1 MKRSRNR
8 SGQVVMLVFLFM
20 MIILG
25 INVCYLC
32 TTGKTMISNVNI
44 RDFAK
49 KRGGGQVTKVIQ
61 AARGTIYTSD
71 NEIVASDVKKYKLR
85 AVLSERYSKEKVPA
99 YVLDKDKTAEQL
111 APILGV
117 SKDTIMK
124 SLNKKADSV
133 ELGECGSK
141 LSAGK
146 KAKIEAL
153 GLPGFRFTKNR
164 FADTYAL
171 EVVLKECY
179 TSKEVPAY
187 VVDKNKTAELLAPIL
202 GVSKQTVLSRLTQ
215 KTYQVEFGNYGRNL
229 SSITKEK
236 IQSLELPGLEFD
248 EITSRN
254 YHFGDFASY
263 EVGYAAVAA
272 ETDPYNIIGQIGIE
286 KSYNNWLKGTNGE
299 RIYLVDSKRNT
310 LPNGVISDKKAVS
323 GNDVYL
329 TINST
334 LQTELDS
341 LMKDMQENTKATK
354 ACAAVMNAKT
364 GALLAISNYPS
375 FDPNKRNF
383 TNYNDTFLNEAFE
396 CGSVFKPFVY
406 ANALT
411 DGVLDLDS
419 KYNSGTYDYKSNGR
433 VIATIHD
440 HNRTGWGRITYRDGL
455 YHSSN
460 TAICHI
466 LAEHTNMSSLIED
479 YKNLGLFQTSKVDG
493 LFSGSG
499 VKGFDGKTK
508 SLEYFTTGFGQG
520 SSITTLQLLRGYSA
534 FANDGRTVEPY
545 LVEKVVNPTN
555 GKTLYTAKTSYSK
568 KIYSTEAVA
577 QMRTLLYGVVNIDGS
592 TGRDYK
598 DSSVEI
604 IGKTGTGQIAEN
616 GAYSSTKHT
625 HSFVGMAPYRDPEV
639 EVIVWFQNE
648 KSGTNY
654 SGALVKSI
662 IKSALN
668 ILSKDTEKV
677 NTTPY
682 VLNNYMN
689 QSTQYVEGILK
700 KHSLTP
706 VVIGDGS
713 TVIGQYPSGTTEVT
727 TGSKVLVLTDGQKY
741 TMPSMLGWSRKE
753 AEAFASLTGVE
764 IKMNGL
770 GSIYAQSITKG
781 TELKQG
787 TVIELYAK

>member
-1 MKRSRNR
+1 MKKSRN
-8 SGQVVMLVFLFM
+8 SSAQGVMIVFLTLM
-20 MIILG
+20 TILC

-32 TTGKTMISNVNI
+32 TTGKTFVSGVNI

-49 KRGGGQVTKVIQ
+49 NRGGGQVSKVVQ
-61 AARGTIYTSD
+61 AARGSIYTSD

-85 AVLSERYSKEKVPA
+85 AILSPRYDSKKKPM
-99 YVLDKDKTAEQL
+99 YVQDKEATATAL

-117 SKDTIMK
+117 SKDTVLER
-124 SLNKKADSV
+124 LNK
-133 ELGECGSK
+133 
-141 LSAGK
+141 
-146 KAKIEAL
+146 
-153 GLPGFRFTKNR
+153 N
-164 FADTYAL
+164 
-171 EVVLKECY
+171 
-179 TSKEVPAY
+179 
-187 VVDKNKTAELLAPIL
+187 
-202 GVSKQTVLSRLTQ
+202 
-215 KTYQVEFGNYGRNL
+215 TYQVEFGNYGRNL

-236 IQSLELPGLEFD
+236 IQALGLPGLEFD

-254 YHFGDFASY
+254 YRFGDFASY

-272 ETDPYNIIGQIGIE
+272 DTDPYNIVGQMGIE

-341 LMKDMQENTKATK
+341 LMKEMQENTDASK

-364 GALLAISNYPS
+364 GAILAVSNYPS

-383 TNYNDTFLNEAFE
+383 SNYNDSFLNEAFE

-406 ANALT
+406 ANGLT
-411 DGVLDLDS
+411 DGVLDLDD
-419 KYNSGTYDYKSNGR
+419 KYNSGTYDYVSNGR

-440 HNRTGWGRITYRDGL
+440 HNRTGWGRITYREGL

-466 LAEHTNMSSLIED
+466 LAEHTNMTSLLED
-479 YKNLGLFQTSKVDG
+479 YKNLGLFQSSKVDG

-499 VKGFDGKTK
+499 VKGFDGKSK

-520 SSITTLQLLRGYSA
+520 SSVTTLQLLRGYSA

-545 LVEKVVNPTN
+545 LVEKVVNPTS
-555 GKTLYTAKTSYSK
+555 GKTLYSAKTSYSK

-577 QMRTLLYGVVNIDGS
+577 QIRTLLYGVVNIDGS
-592 TGRDYK
+592 TGRDYQ

-648 KSGTNY
+648 KSGTQY
-654 SGALVKSI
+654 SGQLVKTI

-689 QSTQYVEGILK
+689 QSTQYVENILK

-706 VVIGDGS
+706 IVIGDGS
-713 TVIGQYPSGTTEVT
+713 SIVGQYPSSTTEVT
-727 TGSKVLVLTDGQKY
+727 SDSKVLLLTDGQKY

>member
-20 MIILG
+20 MVILA

-32 TTGKTMISNVNI
+32 TTGKTMISNVNV

-49 KRGGGQVTKVIQ
+49 NRGGGQVTKVVQ

-85 AVLSERYSKEKVPA
+85 AILAKRLDAKKNPQ
-99 YVLDKDKTAEQL
+99 YVVDKDQTAEEL

-117 SKDTIMK
+117 SKATILDR
-124 SLNKKADSV
+124 LNQ
-133 ELGECGSK
+133 
-141 LSAGK
+141 
-146 KAKIEAL
+146 
-153 GLPGFRFTKNR
+153 N
-164 FADTYAL
+164 
-171 EVVLKECY
+171 
-179 TSKEVPAY
+179 
-187 VVDKNKTAELLAPIL
+187 
-202 GVSKQTVLSRLTQ
+202 
-215 KTYQVEFGNYGRNL
+215 TYQVEFGNYGRNL

-236 IQSLELPGLEFD
+236 IMALKLPGLEFD

-254 YHFGDFASY
+254 YRFGDFASY

-272 ETDPYNIIGQIGIE
+272 ETDPYNIVGQMGIE
-286 KSYNNWLKGTNGE
+286 KTYNNWLKGTNGQ
-299 RIYLVDSKRNT
+299 RVYLVDSKHNT
-310 LPNGVISDKKAVS
+310 LPNGVISDKKAVG

-341 LMKDMQENTKATK
+341 LMKDMQENTKASK
-354 ACAAVMNAKT
+354 ACAVVMNVKT
-364 GALLAISNYPS
+364 GAILAVSNYPS
-375 FDPNKRNF
+375 FDPNKRDL

-419 KYNSGTYDYKSNGR
+419 KYESGTYDYLSNGR

-466 LAEHTNMSSLIED
+466 LSEHTNMSSLIED

-499 VKGFDGKTK
+499 VKGYDGKTK

-520 SSITTLQLLRGYSA
+520 SSVTTLQLLRGYSA

-555 GKTLYTAKTSYSK
+555 GKTLYSAKTSYSK

-592 TGRDYK
+592 TGRDYR

-616 GAYSSTKHT
+616 GAYSASKHT

-639 EVIVWFQNE
+639 EVIAV
-648 KSGTNY
+648 SYTHLTLPTN
-654 SGALVKSI
+654 SLV
-662 IKSALN
+662 
-668 ILSKDTEKV
+668 
-677 NTTPY
+677 
-682 VLNNYMN
+682 
-689 QSTQYVEGILK
+689 
-700 KHSLTP
+700 
-706 VVIGDGS
+706 
-713 TVIGQYPSGTTEVT
+713 
-727 TGSKVLVLTDGQKY
+727 
-741 TMPSMLGWSRKE
+741 
-753 AEAFASLTGVE
+753 
-764 IKMNGL
+764 
-770 GSIYAQSITKG
+770 
-781 TELKQG
+781 
-787 TVIELYAK
+787 

>member
-20 MIILG
+20 MVILA

-32 TTGKTMISNVNI
+32 TTGKTMISNVNV

-49 KRGGGQVTKVIQ
+49 NRGGGQVTKVVQ

-85 AVLSERYSKEKVPA
+85 AILAKRLDAKKNPQ
-99 YVLDKDKTAEQL
+99 YVVDKDQTAEEL

-117 SKDTIMK
+117 SKATILDR
-124 SLNKKADSV
+124 LNQ
-133 ELGECGSK
+133 
-141 LSAGK
+141 
-146 KAKIEAL
+146 
-153 GLPGFRFTKNR
+153 N
-164 FADTYAL
+164 
-171 EVVLKECY
+171 
-179 TSKEVPAY
+179 
-187 VVDKNKTAELLAPIL
+187 
-202 GVSKQTVLSRLTQ
+202 
-215 KTYQVEFGNYGRNL
+215 TYQVEFGNYGRNL

-236 IQSLELPGLEFD
+236 IMALKLPGLEFD

-254 YHFGDFASY
+254 YRFGDFASY

-272 ETDPYNIIGQIGIE
+272 ETDPYNIVGQMGIE
-286 KSYNNWLKGTNGE
+286 KTYNNWLKGTNGQ
-299 RIYLVDSKRNT
+299 RVYLVDSKHNT
-310 LPNGVISDKKAVS
+310 LPNGVISDKKAVG

-341 LMKDMQENTKATK
+341 LMKDMQENTKASK
-354 ACAAVMNAKT
+354 ACAVVMNVKT
-364 GALLAISNYPS
+364 GAILAVSNYPS
-375 FDPNKRNF
+375 FDPNKRDL

-419 KYNSGTYDYKSNGR
+419 KYESGTYDYLSNGR

-466 LAEHTNMSSLIED
+466 LSEHTNMSSLIED

-499 VKGFDGKTK
+499 VKGYDGKTK

-520 SSITTLQLLRGYSA
+520 SSVTTLQLLRGYSA

-555 GKTLYTAKTSYSK
+555 GKTLYSAKTSYSK

-592 TGRDYK
+592 TGRDYR

-616 GAYSSTKHT
+616 GAYSASKHT

-648 KSGTNY
+648 SSGTNY
-654 SGALVKSI
+654 SGDLVKSI
-662 IKSALN
+662 TKSALN
-668 ILSKDTEKV
+668 ILTKDTEKV
-677 NTTPY
+677 NSTPY

-689 QSTQYVEGILK
+689 QSTSYVEGILK

-706 VVIGDGS
+706 ILIGDGS
-713 TVIGQYPSGTTEVT
+713 TVVGQYPSSTTEVT
-727 TGSKVLVLTDGQKY
+727 MGSKVLLLTDGQKY

-787 TVIELYAK
+787 TEIELYAK

>member
-1 MKRSRNR
+1 MMKKSRNT
-8 SGQVVMLVFLFM
+8 SGQTVMLFFLIM
-20 MIILG
+20 MTLLC

-32 TTGKTMISNVNI
+32 TTGKTLVSGVNI

-49 KRGGGQVTKVIQ
+49 KRGGGQVSKVIQ
-61 AARGTIYTSD
+61 APRGSIYTSD

-85 AVLSERYSKEKVPA
+85 AILTPRYDSKKNPM
-99 YVLDKDKTAEQL
+99 YVVDKENTATQL
-111 APILGV
+111 ASILGV
-117 SKDTIMK
+117 SKETILER
-124 SLNKKADSV
+124 LNK
-133 ELGECGSK
+133 
-141 LSAGK
+141 
-146 KAKIEAL
+146 
-153 GLPGFRFTKNR
+153 N
-164 FADTYAL
+164 
-171 EVVLKECY
+171 
-179 TSKEVPAY
+179 
-187 VVDKNKTAELLAPIL
+187 
-202 GVSKQTVLSRLTQ
+202 
-215 KTYQVEFGNYGRNL
+215 TYQVEFGNYGRNL

-236 IQSLELPGLEFD
+236 IQALGLPGLEFD
-248 EITSRN
+248 EVTSRN
-254 YHFGDFASY
+254 YRFGDFASY

-272 ETDPYNIIGQIGIE
+272 ETDPYNIVGQMGIE

-341 LMKDMQENTKATK
+341 LMKEMQENTSASK
-354 ACAAVMNAKT
+354 ACAAVMNVKT
-364 GALLAISNYPS
+364 GALLAVSNYPS

-383 TNYNDTFLNEAFE
+383 TNYNDSFLNEAFE

-411 DGVLDLDS
+411 DGVLDLDD
-419 KYNSGTYDYKSNGR
+419 KYNSGTYDYISNGR
-433 VIATIHD
+433 VVATIHD
-440 HNRTGWGRITYRDGL
+440 HNKTGWGRITYREGL

-466 LAEHTNMSSLIED
+466 LQEHTNMSSLIED
-479 YKNLGLFQTSKVDG
+479 YKNLGLFQSSKVDG

-499 VKGFDGKTK
+499 VKGFDGKSK
-508 SLEYFTTGFGQG
+508 SLEYLTTGFGQG
-520 SSITTLQLLRGYSA
+520 SSVTTLQLLRGYSA

-545 LVEKVVNPTN
+545 LVEKVVNPSN
-555 GKTLYTAKTSYSK
+555 GKTLYSAKTSYSK
-568 KIYSTEAVA
+568 KIFSTDAVA
-577 QMRTLLYGVVNIDGS
+577 QIRTLLYGVVNIDGS
-592 TGRDYK
+592 TGRDYQ

-616 GAYSSTKHT
+616 GAYSTTKNT
-625 HSFVGMAPYRDPEV
+625 HSFVGMAPYRDPQV

-648 KSGTNY
+648 KSGTQY
-654 SGALVKSI
+654 SGQLVKTI

-677 NTTPY
+677 NTAPY

-689 QSTQYVEGILK
+689 QSVQYVESILK

-706 VVIGDGS
+706 IVIGDGS
-713 TVIGQYPSGTTEVT
+713 SVVGQYPSSTTEVT
-727 TGSKVLVLTDGQKY
+727 SDSKVLLLTDGQKY

-770 GSIYAQSITKG
+770 GSIYSQSITKG